1 MKNICEWENCK
12 QSGDFKAPIEKDN
25 SKNYRWLCE
34 EHIKLFNKSWNYFE
48 GMNQNE
54 IENFIKSDITW
65 HRPTQKFG
73 SSDNF
78 FNILWNNA
86 LNDKFNFFKQENN
99 INNLNGAK
107 LYEKDKDALRIMEL
121 ELNAS
126 WPIIQKRF
134 KTLVK
139 KFHPDKNAGNKQ
151 FEDKLKKIT
160 LAYSHLKIIIESQK
174 LRKMNKI
181 VAHKEIFS
189 ILKKEMKNKIHALE
203 IEIK

>member
-12 QSGDFKAPIEKDN
+12 EIGSCKAPVEKDN

-34 EHIKLFNKSWNYFE
+34 KHIVSFNKSWDYFD
-48 GMNQNE
+48 GMDQGE
-54 IENFIKSDITW
+54 IEDFLKSDITC

-86 LNDKFNFFKQENN
+86 LNDKFNFFKQEKNTHS
-99 INNLNGAK
+99 LNEKK
-107 LYEKDKDALRIMEL
+107 LSEKDVDAFKIMEL

-126 WPIIQKRF
+126 WPIIQKKF

-139 KFHPDKNAGNKQ
+139 KFHPDKNSGNKQ

-160 LAYSHLKIIIESQK
+160 LAYSHLRLIMI
-174 LRKMNKI
+174 
-181 VAHKEIFS
+181 
-189 ILKKEMKNKIHALE
+189 KK
-203 IEIK
+203 